1 MSSSRRMVPLLQRAQ
16 QRQDAVA
23 RDLDAR
29 QQALDTHT
37 QRLGELRQYT
47 DEYINSP
54 LPAVTT
60 GQLLNRRAFLDRLE
74 TAVKLQAQTV
84 QRNQAIVDAERGR
97 LRTASRERQV
107 LEQLQQRYRAQEQ
120 LLADRRDQRVLDDL
134 GARLVRSRQLD
145 PEGPP

>member
-23 RDLDAR
+23 RDLAAR

-74 TAVKLQAQTV
+74 TAVKLHAQTV

>member
-23 RDLDAR
+23 RDLAAR

-84 QRNQAIVDAERGR
+84 PRNHAIVDAERGR

>member
-23 RDLDAR
+23 RDLAAR